1 MSASG
6 YPDAG
11 ENVTFVFGTAGTF
24 CFKTPRRDPGKM
36 PAQYSLR
43 GDGKPVFSD
52 CNALG
57 VERNYGC
64 KSHFQDSS
72 SGDPGFCDLPG
83 TKTQRKR

>member
-1 MSASG
+1 MYLEQLELSVSRLR
-6 YPDAG
+6 G
-11 ENVTFVFGTAGTF
+11 EIREKCRT
-24 CFKTPRRDPGKM
+24 
-36 PAQYSLR
+36 QYSLR

>member
-1 MSASG
+1 
-6 YPDAG
+6 
-11 ENVTFVFGTAGTF
+11 
-24 CFKTPRRDPGKM
+24 M

-83 TKTQRKR
+83 TKTQRQRGTGFFSQPGRSPCGTLLDRTIYL